1 MQPPASLRNR
11 SFYAKFYIRNPTEIE
26 IIDSKPSSCILRT
39 LSASPATI
47 TPLSDA
53 ATSPTTSGFFS
64 SPDCSSSESTS
75 SYTKRRRTTAPTIQE
90 RLNTY
95 ESACHRPSLPL
106 PTPVPSKPK
115 PSSMPCRSS
124 SLLVNQIVPQQTP
137 VEQTKPKFIKKS
149 HLVAN
154 DLPKAVATIHDDPSS
169 SLSSTS
175 RINAKSISLDSS
187 KRYLSKS
194 ASQLCDQSSLDRQD
208 EPVSSSRNVLDI
220 IQEELV
226 SGHSIGRQRTLS
238 IRFPLSF

>member
-11 SFYAKFYIRNPTEIE
+11 SFYAKFYSRNPTEIE

-39 LSASPATI
+39 LSASPATM

-106 PTPVPSKPK
+106 PTPIPSKSK
-115 PSSMPCRSS
+115 PS
-124 SLLVNQIVPQQTP
+124 SLLVNQIVPQQTPP

-149 HLVAN
+149 HLIAN
-154 DLPKAVATIHDDPSS
+154 DLPKAVATIPDDPS

-208 EPVSSSRNVLDI
+208 EQVSSSRNVLDM

-226 SGHSIGRQRTLS
+226 SVHSIGRQCTPS
-238 IRFPLSF
+238 IRIRLRF